1 MGLSKE
7 VIQKIGN
14 KEVAR
19 FKSCREAAEQL
30 GLTTKAILI
39 QSRRK

>member
-1 MGLSKE
+1 MGLYKE

-14 KEVAR
+14 NEIAR

-30 GLTTKAILI
+30 GLTTKSIRN
-39 QSRRK
+39 QSRQK